1 MQAEAKLL
9 VGGDGAVRA
18 EGKGEGGRGE
28 GGRGEVRCQG
38 K

>member
-18 EGKGEGGRGE
+18 EGGGE